1 MKKMKMNNKGFSL
14 VELIIVIA
22 IMAILAG
29 ALAPALI
36 KYIASS
42 RRSADVNNANTL
54 ATAITTALQDESAY
68 DDLMS
73 LANNGTVSA
82 TVPTAAPASGSGSVF
97 WKAVDEGCSGGL
109 AAVNKIKS
117 KKDKTGTAIS
127 DTAFTMDYDST
138 TDKLELKIGNLEV
151 YPDVASAMK

>member
-1 MKKMKMNNKGFSL
+1 MKKMNNKGFSL

-54 ATAITTALQDESAY
+54 ATAITSALQDEDAY
-68 DDLMS
+68 ND
-73 LANNGTVSA
+73 
-82 TVPTAAPASGSGSVF
+82 AASSYASGSVIVPDSTNASGSF
-97 WKAVDEGCSGGL
+97 WALVDENCSGGL
-109 AAVNKIKS
+109 DAVNKIKS
-117 KKDKTGTAIS
+117 KKDKNGS
-127 DTAFTMDYDST
+127 SLSNVSAFTMKFDPTNNDLNIY
-138 TDKLELKIGNLEV
+138 IGSLEV
-151 YPDVASAMK
+151 YPNVDPAMK